1 MTEEQ
6 RLAEMKT
13 AYSNLLMGKSVRVM
27 QKDGRRV
34 EFSPANINKL
44 KSAITELE
52 NALGSSNRRGPA
64 GVF

>member
-1 MTEEQ
+1 MTEQQ
-6 RLAEMKT
+6 RLEQMKT
-13 AYSNLLMGKSVRVM
+13 AYSDLLMGKSVRVM

-34 EFSPANINKL
+34 EFAPADINRL
-44 KSAITELE
+44 KAAITELE